1 MKEQKLTFGIGANLK
16 SGFGSSFSKASETVI
31 GLNAAI
37 EKINTSQKQNTA
49 TLQKYMKS
57 ISSSTAVLK
66 PMKTELETL
75 GRTINSSKAKMEQLD
90 EKIQKGGR
98 GSKGAAREYN
108 KLKNEVNRL
117 QAEYDK
123 KLANANK
130 IENQI
135 KNEREQVDKLTESY
149 KKNAKQL
156 ETIEKVKKMNNLSEK
171 SKAVGGAVSSAGT
184 KMATAGAVGVGA
196 LTPSIYAAI
205 KAESSFADV
214 KKQFD
219 FKDKDEEENFKKQL
233 ESLVKDKKL
242 AVSIPELYAA
252 AANAGQSGLGQDEA
266 IKYVEHGIK
275 TGIAFDI
282 GKDDASKS
290 LFMLRNSFKLTYD
303 DMVRLTD
310 IINMFGNTTGANA
323 AEVTDFVSR
332 VGNIGTVAGFST
344 GQIAALGATLIE
356 QGMSPEI
363 AATGAKKL
371 MGAMTKGFAATK
383 SQQEAFNMLGLDSEY
398 LAKSAQK
405 DAEGTMLKIFDR
417 IGKLSKDKQGSVI
430 TLLFGEEGL
439 RGAAGVLENKDKLI
453 SNLKNSKD
461 KGLYS
466 GSIQQEADVR
476 GNTMENKMQVLK
488 SILDIRMAKMGEIL
502 FPDLEKIL
510 NKFGDILDVVEKFQ
524 KENPKLFS
532 GLVRGVAYGSVA
544 LLGLGATA
552 KIVGFGISGLSPIFK
567 GIGWLI
573 EKEVASKGVTALLKL
588 LTSSKN
594 LLVGLGTGLKTV
606 SFAVGGFFKGAI
618 AGAAKFGVAL
628 LANPITWYVAAIMAV
643 VGAGYLLY
651 KNWDLIK
658 EKGKELWDSFL
669 QSCEP
674 VVEMWNNIKG
684 KASETYISWGEGIDS
699 FKESF
704 KESLDGVFNWA
715 TEKFKNISDL
725 KNNLIDKAK
734 NTYNAGKEYVEV
746 KLSKVMEV
754 GPSYAKNIAMSTVP
768 ILRLVDAGYTLYK
781 NWDELKAKGG
791 ELLDSAVKSCEPVV
805 NLWSSIKEKPKQ
817 VFESWLADANAFKN
831 LLKESLDGVF
841 NWVTEK
847 FKNISNIKELIGNT
861 WNAGKDFVKENI
873 PGFAE
878 GGVVNSPTLAM
889 VGEGAYSETII
900 PHNKSQRSLSLWEKT
915 GRLIGAYDKKEQGLS
930 NNLSSP
936 IQFTF
941 APVIYSNDA
950 KNIGKEIEKQ
960 KDIAFR
966 EFEKMYNR
974 LEKEKKRRGHGR

>member
-1 MKEQKLTFGIGANLK
+1 MAERKLTFGIGANIN
-16 SGFGSSFSKASETVI
+16 SGFSASFSKASDTI
-31 GLNAAI
+31 ISLNSVI
-37 EKINTSQKQNTA
+37 EKLSTTNKQSTA
-49 TLQKYMKS
+49 TVQKLMKS
-57 ISSSTAVLK
+57 ISSSTASLK

-75 GRTINSSKAKMEQLD
+75 KKTMDSSKYKMQQLD
-90 EKIQKGGR
+90 EKVQQGGR
-98 GSKGAAREYN
+98 GSKSAAREYN

-117 QAEYDK
+117 QNEYNK
-123 KLANANK
+123 KLSNANK
-130 IENQI
+130 IESQI
-135 KNEREQVDKLTESY
+135 KKEREEVEKLTESY
-149 KKNAKQL
+149 KKNAKQI
-156 ETIEKVKKMNNLSEK
+156 EVAEKVKNMHKYADK

-184 KMATAGAVGVGA
+184 KMAATGAVGLGA
-196 LTPSIYAAI
+196 ITPSVYAAI
-205 KAESSFADV
+205 KAESAFADV

-219 FKDKDEEENFKKQL
+219 FKDKEEEESFKKQL
-233 ESLVKDKKL
+233 EALVKDKKL

-252 AANAGQSGLGQDEA
+252 AASAGQSGLGQDEA

-303 DMVRLTD
+303 DVVKLTD

-417 IGKLSKDKQGSVI
+417 LGKLGKDKQGAVI

-453 SNLKNSKD
+453 SNLKNSKN
-461 KGLYS
+461 KELYS
-466 GSIQQEADVR
+466 GSIQQESDVR
-476 GNTMENKMQVLK
+476 GNTIENKMQVLK

-552 KIVGFGISGLSPIFK
+552 KIVGFGISGLSPVFK

-573 EKEVASKGVTALLKL
+573 EKEVASKGKTALLKL
-588 LTSSKN
+588 LTSSKS
-594 LLVGLGTGLKTV
+594 LFVGLGTGLKTA
-606 SFAVGGFFKGAI
+606 SFAIGGFLKGAI
-618 AGAAKFGVAL
+618 AGVAKFGVAL

-658 EKGKELWDSFL
+658 EKGKEVWDSVVK
-669 QSCEP
+669 SCEP
-674 VVEMWNNIKG
+674 VFEMWNNIKG
-684 KASETYISWGEGIDS
+684 KAQETYASWSEDVDN
-699 FKESF
+699 FKEGF
-704 KESLDGVFNWA
+704 KESLDGIYNWA
-715 TEKFKNISDL
+715 TERFKNISEL
-725 KNNLIDKAK
+725 KNSLMDKAK
-734 NTYNAGKEYVEV
+734 TNYDAGKEYVQV

-754 GPSYAKNIAMSTVP
+754 GPSYAKNIAMSTIP
-768 ILRLVDAGYTLYK
+768 ILRLIKAGYMLYE

-791 ELLDSAVKSCEPVV
+791 ELWDSIIKSCEPIV
-805 NLWSSIKEKPKQ
+805 NIWDSIKEKPKNL
-817 VFESWLADANAFKN
+817 FKSWLEDVTSFKN
-831 LLKESLDGVF
+831 LFKEALDDTF
-841 NWVTEK
+841 NWITNK
-847 FKNISNIKELIGNT
+847 FKGISNLKELIGNT
-861 WNAGKDFVKENI
+861 WSTGKDFLKNNI

-878 GGVVNSPTLAM
+878 GGFVGTPTLAM
-889 VGEGAYSETII
+889 VGEGAYSESII
-900 PHNKSQRSLSLWEKT
+900 PHNRSQRSLNLWETT
-915 GRLIGAYDKKEQGLS
+915 GRLIGAYDRKEKEISTSS
-930 NNLSSP
+930 NDT
-936 IQFTF
+936 IHFTF
-941 APVIYSNDA
+941 APVVTDA
-950 KNIGKEIEKQ
+950 KTASREIERQ
-960 KDIAFR
+960 RDDAFR
-966 EFEKMYNR
+966 EFEKMYDR
-974 LEKEKKRRGHGR
+974 LKKEKRRRGHGR

>member
-57 ISSSTAVLK
+57 ISSSTAALK

-123 KLANANK
+123 KLSNANK
-130 IENQI
+130 IESQI

-205 KAESSFADV
+205 KMESSFADV

-233 ESLVKDKKL
+233 EALVKDKKL
-242 AVSIPELYAA
+242 SVTIPELYAA
-252 AANAGQSGLGQDEA
+252 AASAGQSGLGQDEA

-282 GKDDASKS
+282 GKDVASKH
-290 LFMLRNSFKLTYD
+290 LFKFRNAYNLTFEE
-303 DMVRLTD
+303 VERLVD
-310 IINMFGNTTGANA
+310 IINMLGNTSGATA
-323 AEVTDFVSR
+323 PEVTDFVSR
-332 VGNIGTVAGFST
+332 IADIGKTAGFSISQT
-344 GQIAALGATLIE
+344 SAIGAALIE
-356 QGMSPEI
+356 KGMAPEI
-363 AATGAKKL
+363 AATGAKKIMTL
-371 MGAMTKGFAATK
+371 MTKGEAADK
-383 SQQEAFNMLGLDSEY
+383 SDIKAFNILGLDPEY
-398 LAKSAQK
+398 IAKETQK

-417 IGKLSKDKQGSVI
+417 IGKLSNHRQASVM
-430 TLLFGEEGL
+430 TMLFGEEGFRTASSFSEN
-439 RGAAGVLENKDKLI
+439 RGNLLKNFTNIKNKDMY
-453 SNLKNSKD
+453 
-461 KGLYS
+461 G
-466 GSIQQEADVR
+466 GSVQKEADVR

-684 KASETYISWGEGIDS
+684 KGSEIYESWKNGVVDFKNS
-699 FKESF
+699 FKEA
-704 KESLDGVFNWA
+704 LDG
-715 TEKFKNISDL
+715 
-725 KNNLIDKAK
+725 
-734 NTYNAGKEYVEV
+734 
-746 KLSKVMEV
+746 M
-754 GPSYAKNIAMSTVP
+754 
-768 ILRLVDAGYTLYK
+768 
-781 NWDELKAKGG
+781 
-791 ELLDSAVKSCEPVV
+791 
-805 NLWSSIKEKPKQ
+805 
-817 VFESWLADANAFKN
+817 
-831 LLKESLDGVF
+831 F

-847 FKNISNIKELIGNT
+847 FQKMIDLKDKVLNFAGNT
-861 WNAGKDFVKENI
+861 WNAGKDFIKNNI

-915 GRLIGAYDKKEQGLS
+915 GRLIGAYDKKEQESS
-930 NNLSSP
+930 NNISSP

-941 APVIYSNDA
+941 APVIYSNDT

>member
-57 ISSSTAVLK
+57 ISSSTAALK

-75 GRTINSSKAKMEQLD
+75 KKTMDSSKNKMQQLD
-90 EKIQKGGR
+90 EKIQQGGR

-117 QAEYDK
+117 QAEYNK
-123 KLANANK
+123 KLTNANK
-130 IENQI
+130 IKSQI
-135 KNEREQVDKLTESY
+135 EKEREEVDKLTESY

-219 FKDKDEEENFKKQL
+219 FKDKDEEESFKKQL
-233 ESLVKDKKL
+233 EALVKDKKL

-252 AANAGQSGLGQDEA
+252 AASAGQSGLGQDEA

-417 IGKLSKDKQGSVI
+417 IGKLSKDKQGAVI

-502 FPDLEKIL
+502 FPDLEKML
-510 NKFGDILDVVEKFQ
+510 NKFGDILETIERWQ

-532 GLVRGVAYGSVA
+532 GLVRGVAYGSAA

-573 EKEVASKGVTALLKL
+573 EKEVASKGKTALLKL

-594 LLVGLGTGLKTV
+594 LFVGLGTGLKTA
-606 SFAVGGFFKGAI
+606 SFAVGGFLKSIAVGAIKLGSIFLGATKGLLISLGSGLKTASFAIGGFLKGAI
-618 AGAAKFGVAL
+618 AGVAKFGVAL

-684 KASETYISWGEGIDS
+684 KGSEIYESWKNGVVDFKNS
-699 FKESF
+699 FKEA
-704 KESLDGVFNWA
+704 LDG
-715 TEKFKNISDL
+715 
-725 KNNLIDKAK
+725 
-734 NTYNAGKEYVEV
+734 
-746 KLSKVMEV
+746 M
-754 GPSYAKNIAMSTVP
+754 
-768 ILRLVDAGYTLYK
+768 
-781 NWDELKAKGG
+781 
-791 ELLDSAVKSCEPVV
+791 
-805 NLWSSIKEKPKQ
+805 
-817 VFESWLADANAFKN
+817 
-831 LLKESLDGVF
+831 F

-847 FKNISNIKELIGNT
+847 FQKMIDLKDKVLNFAGNT
-861 WNAGKDFVKENI
+861 WNAGKDFIKNNI

-915 GRLIGAYDKKEQGLS
+915 GRLIGAYDKKEQESS
-930 NNLSSP
+930 NNMSSP

>member
-1 MKEQKLTFGIGANLK
+1 MAERKLTFGIGANIN
-16 SGFGSSFSKASETVI
+16 SGFNTSFSKASDTI
-31 GLNAAI
+31 ISLNSVI
-37 EKINTSQKQNTA
+37 EKLSTTNKQSTA
-49 TLQKYMKS
+49 TVQKLMKS
-57 ISSSTAVLK
+57 ISSSTASLK

-75 GRTINSSKAKMEQLD
+75 KKTMDSSKYKMEQLD
-90 EKIQKGGR
+90 EKVQKGGR
-98 GSKGAAREYN
+98 GSKSAAREYN

-117 QAEYDK
+117 QDEYNK
-123 KLANANK
+123 KLSNANK
-130 IENQI
+130 IESQI
-135 KNEREQVDKLTESY
+135 KKEREEVEKLTESY
-149 KKNAKQL
+149 KKNAKQI
-156 ETIEKVKKMNNLSEK
+156 EIAEKVKNMHKYADK

-184 KMATAGAVGVGA
+184 KMAATGAVGIGA
-196 LTPSIYAAI
+196 ITPSVYAAI
-205 KAESSFADV
+205 KAESAFADV

-219 FKDKDEEENFKKQL
+219 FKDKEEEEGFKKQL
-233 ESLVKDKKL
+233 EALVKDKKL

-252 AANAGQSGLGQDEA
+252 AASAGQSGLGQDEA

-303 DMVRLTD
+303 DVVRLTD

-417 IGKLSKDKQGSVI
+417 LGKLGKDKQGAVI

-453 SNLKNSKD
+453 SNLKNSKN
-461 KGLYS
+461 KELYS
-466 GSIQQEADVR
+466 GSIQQESDVR
-476 GNTMENKMQVLK
+476 GNTIENKMQVLK
-488 SILDIRMAKMGEIL
+488 SILDIRMAKVGEIL

-510 NKFGDILDVVEKFQ
+510 NKFGDILDTVEKFQ

-532 GLVRGVAYGSVA
+532 GLVKGVAYGSVA

-552 KIVGFGISGLSPIFK
+552 KIVGFGISGLSPVFK

-573 EKEVASKGVTALLKL
+573 EKEVASKGKTALLKL
-588 LTSSKN
+588 LTSSKS
-594 LLVGLGTGLKTV
+594 LFVGLGTGLKTA
-606 SFAVGGFFKGAI
+606 SFAIGGFLKGAI
-618 AGAAKFGVAL
+618 AGVAKFGVAL

-658 EKGKELWDSFL
+658 EKGKEVWDSVVK
-669 QSCEP
+669 SCEP
-674 VVEMWNNIKG
+674 VFEMWNNIKG
-684 KASETYISWGEGIDS
+684 KAQETYASWSEGVDN
-699 FKESF
+699 FKEGF
-704 KESLDGVFNWA
+704 KESLDGVYSWA
-715 TEKFKNISDL
+715 TERFKNISEL
-725 KNNLIDKAK
+725 KNSLMDKAK
-734 NTYNAGKEYVEV
+734 TSYDAGKEYVQV

-754 GPSYAKNIAMSTVP
+754 GPSYAKNIAMSTIP
-768 ILRLVDAGYTLYK
+768 ILRLIKAGYMLYE
-781 NWDELKAKGG
+781 NWNELKAKGG
-791 ELLDSAVKSCEPVV
+791 ELWDSIVKSCEPIA
-805 NLWSSIKEKPKQ
+805 NIWDSIKEKPKNL
-817 VFESWLADANAFKN
+817 FKSWLEDVTSFKN
-831 LLKESLDGVF
+831 LFKEALDDTF
-841 NWVTEK
+841 NWITNK
-847 FKNISNIKELIGNT
+847 FKGISNLKELIGNT
-861 WNAGKDFVKENI
+861 WSTGKDFVKNNI

-878 GGVVNSPTLAM
+878 GGFVGAPTLAM
-889 VGEGAYSETII
+889 VGEGAYSESII
-900 PHNKSQRSLSLWEKT
+900 PHNRSQRSLNLWETT
-915 GRLIGAYDKKEQGLS
+915 GRLIGAYDRKEKEISTSS
-930 NNLSSP
+930 NDT
-936 IQFTF
+936 IHFTF
-941 APVIYSNDA
+941 APVVTDA
-950 KNIGKEIEKQ
+950 KTASREIERQ
-960 KDIAFR
+960 RDDAFR
-966 EFEKMYNR
+966 EFEKMYDR
-974 LEKEKKRRGHGR
+974 LKKEKRRRGHGR

>member
-1 MKEQKLTFGIGANLK
+1 
-16 SGFGSSFSKASETVI
+16 
-31 GLNAAI
+31 
-37 EKINTSQKQNTA
+37 
-49 TLQKYMKS
+49 
-57 ISSSTAVLK
+57 
-66 PMKTELETL
+66 
-75 GRTINSSKAKMEQLD
+75 
-90 EKIQKGGR
+90 
-98 GSKGAAREYN
+98 
-108 KLKNEVNRL
+108 L

-123 KLANANK
+123 KLSNANK

-205 KAESSFADV
+205 KMESSFADV

-233 ESLVKDKKL
+233 EALVKDKKL
-242 AVSIPELYAA
+242 SVTIPELYAA
-252 AANAGQSGLGQDEA
+252 AASAGQSGLGQDEA

-417 IGKLSKDKQGSVI
+417 IGKLSKDKQGAVI

-439 RGAAGVLENKDKLI
+439 RGAAGILENKDKLI

-510 NKFGDILDVVEKFQ
+510 N
-524 KENPKLFS
+524 
-532 GLVRGVAYGSVA
+532 
-544 LLGLGATA
+544 
-552 KIVGFGISGLSPIFK
+552 
-567 GIGWLI
+567 
-573 EKEVASKGVTALLKL
+573 
-588 LTSSKN
+588 
-594 LLVGLGTGLKTV
+594 
-606 SFAVGGFFKGAI
+606 
-618 AGAAKFGVAL
+618 
-628 LANPITWYVAAIMAV
+628 
-643 VGAGYLLY
+643 
-651 KNWDLIK
+651 
-658 EKGKELWDSFL
+658 
-669 QSCEP
+669 
-674 VVEMWNNIKG
+674 
-684 KASETYISWGEGIDS
+684 
-699 FKESF
+699 
-704 KESLDGVFNWA
+704 
-715 TEKFKNISDL
+715 
-725 KNNLIDKAK
+725 
-734 NTYNAGKEYVEV
+734 
-746 KLSKVMEV
+746 
-754 GPSYAKNIAMSTVP
+754 
-768 ILRLVDAGYTLYK
+768 
-781 NWDELKAKGG
+781 
-791 ELLDSAVKSCEPVV
+791 
-805 NLWSSIKEKPKQ
+805 
-817 VFESWLADANAFKN
+817 
-831 LLKESLDGVF
+831 
-841 NWVTEK
+841 
-847 FKNISNIKELIGNT
+847 
-861 WNAGKDFVKENI
+861 
-873 PGFAE
+873 
-878 GGVVNSPTLAM
+878 
-889 VGEGAYSETII
+889 
-900 PHNKSQRSLSLWEKT
+900 
-915 GRLIGAYDKKEQGLS
+915 
-930 NNLSSP
+930 
-936 IQFTF
+936 
-941 APVIYSNDA
+941 
-950 KNIGKEIEKQ
+950 
-960 KDIAFR
+960 
-966 EFEKMYNR
+966 
-974 LEKEKKRRGHGR
+974 

>member
-1 MKEQKLTFGIGANLK
+1 MAERKLTFGIGANIN
-16 SGFGSSFSKASETVI
+16 SGFSASFSKASDTI
-31 GLNAAI
+31 ISLNSVI
-37 EKINTSQKQNTA
+37 EKLSTTNKQSTA
-49 TLQKYMKS
+49 TVQKLMKS
-57 ISSSTAVLK
+57 ISSSTASLK

-75 GRTINSSKAKMEQLD
+75 KKTMDSSKYKMQQLD
-90 EKIQKGGR
+90 EKVQQGGR
-98 GSKGAAREYN
+98 GSKSAAREYS

-117 QAEYDK
+117 QDEYSK
-123 KLANANK
+123 KLSNANK
-130 IENQI
+130 IESQI
-135 KNEREQVDKLTESY
+135 KKEREEVEKLTESY
-149 KKNAKQL
+149 KKNAKQI
-156 ETIEKVKKMNNLSEK
+156 EVAEKVKNMHKYADK

-184 KMATAGAVGVGA
+184 KMAATGAVGIGA
-196 LTPSIYAAI
+196 ITPSVYAAI
-205 KAESSFADV
+205 KAESAFADV

-219 FKDKDEEENFKKQL
+219 FKDKEEEEGFKKQL
-233 ESLVKDKKL
+233 EALVKDKKL

-252 AANAGQSGLGQDEA
+252 AASAGQYGLGQDEA

-303 DMVRLTD
+303 DVVRLTD

-417 IGKLSKDKQGSVI
+417 LGKLGKDKQGAVI

-453 SNLKNSKD
+453 SNLKNSKN
-461 KGLYS
+461 KELYS
-466 GSIQQEADVR
+466 GSIQQESDVR
-476 GNTMENKMQVLK
+476 GNTIENKMQVLK

-502 FPDLEKIL
+502 FPDLEKML

-552 KIVGFGISGLSPIFK
+552 KIVGFGISGLSPVFK

-573 EKEVASKGVTALLKL
+573 EKEVASKGKSALLKL
-588 LTSSKN
+588 LTSSKS
-594 LLVGLGTGLKTV
+594 LFVGLGTGLKTA
-606 SFAVGGFFKGAI
+606 SFAIGGFLKGAI
-618 AGAAKFGVAL
+618 AGVAKFGVAL

-658 EKGKELWDSFL
+658 EKGKEVWDSVVK
-669 QSCEP
+669 SCEP
-674 VVEMWNNIKG
+674 VFEMWNNIKG
-684 KASETYISWGEGIDS
+684 KAQETYASWSEGVDN
-699 FKESF
+699 FKEGF
-704 KESLDGVFNWA
+704 KESLDGIYNWA
-715 TEKFKNISDL
+715 TERFKNISEL
-725 KNNLIDKAK
+725 KNSLMDKAK
-734 NTYNAGKEYVEV
+734 TSYDAGKEYVQV

-754 GPSYAKNIAMSTVP
+754 GPSYAKNIAMSTIP
-768 ILRLVDAGYTLYK
+768 ILRLIKAGYMLYE
-781 NWDELKAKGG
+781 NWDELKVKGG
-791 ELLDSAVKSCEPVV
+791 ELWDSIIKSCEPIV
-805 NLWSSIKEKPKQ
+805 NIWDSIKEKPKNL
-817 VFESWLADANAFKN
+817 FKSWLDDVTSFKN
-831 LLKESLDGVF
+831 LFKEALDDTF
-841 NWVTEK
+841 NWITNK
-847 FKNISNIKELIGNT
+847 FKGISNLKELIGNT
-861 WNAGKDFVKENI
+861 WSTGKDFLKNNI

-878 GGVVNSPTLAM
+878 GGFVGTPTLAM
-889 VGEGAYSETII
+889 VGEGAYSESII
-900 PHNKSQRSLSLWEKT
+900 PHNRSQRSLNLWETT
-915 GRLIGAYDKKEQGLS
+915 GRLIGAYDRKEKEISTSS
-930 NNLSSP
+930 NDT
-936 IQFTF
+936 IHFTF
-941 APVIYSNDA
+941 APVVTDA
-950 KNIGKEIEKQ
+950 KTASREIERQ
-960 KDIAFR
+960 RDDAFR
-966 EFEKMYNR
+966 EFEKMYDR
-974 LEKEKKRRGHGR
+974 LKKEKRRRGHGR

>member
-37 EKINTSQKQNTA
+37 EKINTSQRQNTA

-57 ISSSTAVLK
+57 ISSSTAALK

-123 KLANANK
+123 KLSNANK
-130 IENQI
+130 IESQI

-171 SKAVGGAVSSAGT
+171 SKAVGGAVSNAGT
-184 KMATAGAVGVGA
+184 KMATAGAVGLGA
-196 LTPSIYAAI
+196 VLPPIYAAI
-205 KAESSFADV
+205 KAESAFADV

-219 FKDKDEEENFKKQL
+219 FKDIEEEESFKKQL
-233 ESLVKDKKL
+233 EALVKDKKL
-242 AVSIPELYAA
+242 AVTIPELYAA
-252 AANAGQSGLGQDEA
+252 AASAGQSGLKQDEA
-266 IKYVEHGIK
+266 IQYVERGIK

-290 LFMLRNSFKLTYD
+290 LFELRNSFKLTYD
-303 DMVRLTD
+303 EVVKLTD
-310 IINMFGNTTGANA
+310 IINMFGNSTGANA
-323 AEVTDFVSR
+323 ADVTEFVTR
-332 VGNIGTVAGFST
+332 VGLIGKKAGFST

-356 QGMSPEI
+356 QGMRPEV
-363 AATGAKKL
+363 AATGAQKL

-405 DAEGTMLKIFDR
+405 DAEGTMIKIFDR
-417 IGKLSKDKQGSVI
+417 IGKLSGDKQGAV
-430 TLLFGEEGL
+430 TALLFGEEGL
-439 RGAAGVLENKDKLI
+439 KSATGFLENKDKLI
-453 SNLKNSKD
+453 QNLKNSRD
-461 KGLYS
+461 KGLYG
-466 GSIQQEADVR
+466 GSVQKEADVR

-573 EKEVASKGVTALLKL
+573 EKEVASKGVTALSKL

-594 LLVGLGTGLKTV
+594 LLAGLGTGLKTV
-606 SFAVGGFFKGAI
+606 SFAVGGFLKGAI
-618 AGAAKFGVAL
+618 AGVAKFGVAL

-674 VVEMWNNIKG
+674 VVEMWNNIKSKG
-684 KASETYISWGEGIDS
+684 SEIYESWKNGVVDFKNS
-699 FKESF
+699 FKEA
-704 KESLDGVFNWA
+704 LDG
-715 TEKFKNISDL
+715 
-725 KNNLIDKAK
+725 
-734 NTYNAGKEYVEV
+734 
-746 KLSKVMEV
+746 M
-754 GPSYAKNIAMSTVP
+754 
-768 ILRLVDAGYTLYK
+768 
-781 NWDELKAKGG
+781 
-791 ELLDSAVKSCEPVV
+791 
-805 NLWSSIKEKPKQ
+805 
-817 VFESWLADANAFKN
+817 
-831 LLKESLDGVF
+831 F

-847 FKNISNIKELIGNT
+847 FQKMIDLKDKVLNFAGNT
-861 WNAGKDFVKENI
+861 WNAGKDFIKNNI

-878 GGVVNSPTLAM
+878 GGVVNSPTLAI

-915 GRLIGAYDKKEQGLS
+915 GRLIGAYDKKEQESS
-930 NNLSSP
+930 NNMSSP

-966 EFEKMYNR
+966 EFEKMYDR
-974 LEKEKKRRGHGR
+974 LLKEKKRRGHGR

>member
-1 MKEQKLTFGIGANLK
+1 MKEQKLTFGIGANIK

-49 TLQKYMKS
+49 TLQKYMKT
-57 ISSSTAVLK
+57 ISSSTAALK

-75 GRTINSSKAKMEQLD
+75 GRTIDSSKAKMQQLD
-90 EKIQKGGR
+90 EKVKKGGR
-98 GSKGAAREYN
+98 GSKGAAREYR

-117 QAEYDK
+117 QVEYDK
-123 KLANANK
+123 KLSNSNK
-130 IENQI
+130 IESQI
-135 KNEREQVDKLTESY
+135 KKEREEVDKLTESY
-149 KKNAKQL
+149 KKNARQL
-156 ETIEKVKKMNNLSEK
+156 ETIEKVKKMNSLSDK
-171 SKAVGGAVSSAGT
+171 SKAIGGAVSGAGT
-184 KMATAGAVGVGA
+184 KMATVGAVGVGS

-219 FKDKDEEENFKKQL
+219 FKDKEEEEGFKKQL

-252 AANAGQSGLGQDEA
+252 AASAGQSGLGQGEA

-282 GKDDASKS
+282 GKDNASKS

-303 DMVRLTD
+303 EMVKLTD

-323 AEVTDFVSR
+323 ADVTDFVSR

-417 IGKLSKDKQGSVI
+417 LGKLGKDKQGAVI

-453 SNLKNSKD
+453 SNIKNSKNKD
-461 KGLYS
+461 LYS

-510 NKFGDILDVVEKFQ
+510 NKFGDILDVIEKFQ

-567 GIGWLI
+567 SIGWLV
-573 EKEVASKGVTALLKL
+573 EKDVALKGKIALLKL
-588 LTSSKN
+588 LTSSKS
-594 LLVGLGTGLKTV
+594 LFIGLGTGLKTV
-606 SFAVGGFFKGAI
+606 SFAIGGFFKGAI
-618 AGAAKFGVAL
+618 AGLAKFGVAL

-651 KNWDLIK
+651 KNLDLIQ
-658 EKGKELWDSFL
+658 EKGKELWDSIV

-684 KASETYISWGEGIDS
+684 KASEVYDSWENGVIG
-699 FKESF
+699 FKNSF
-704 KESLDGVFNWA
+704 KESLDG
-715 TEKFKNISDL
+715 
-725 KNNLIDKAK
+725 
-734 NTYNAGKEYVEV
+734 
-746 KLSKVMEV
+746 M
-754 GPSYAKNIAMSTVP
+754 
-768 ILRLVDAGYTLYK
+768 
-781 NWDELKAKGG
+781 
-791 ELLDSAVKSCEPVV
+791 
-805 NLWSSIKEKPKQ
+805 
-817 VFESWLADANAFKN
+817 
-831 LLKESLDGVF
+831 F

-847 FKNISNIKELIGNT
+847 FQKMIDLKDKFINLSGNT
-861 WNAGKDFVKENI
+861 WRAGKEIIKNNV

-878 GGVVNSPTLAM
+878 GGFVNSPTLAM
-889 VGEGAYSETII
+889 VGEGSYSETII
-900 PHNKSQRSLSLWEKT
+900 PHNKSQRSLTLWEKT
-915 GRLIGAYDKKEQGLS
+915 GRLIGAYDRKEQ
-930 NNLSSP
+930 LSSSVNTP

-950 KNIGKEIEKQ
+950 KSVGKEIEKQ
-960 KDIAFR
+960 KDVAFR
-966 EFEKMYNR
+966 EFEKMYDR
-974 LEKEKKRRGHGR
+974 LLKEKKRRGNGR

>member
-1 MKEQKLTFGIGANLK
+1 MKEQKLTFGIGANIK
-16 SGFGSSFSKASETVI
+16 NGFGSSFSKASDTII
-31 GLNAAI
+31 GLNAVI
-37 EKINTSQKQNTA
+37 EKINTSQKQNTT
-49 TLQKYMKS
+49 TLIKYMKT
-57 ISSSTAVLK
+57 ISSSTAALK
-66 PMKTELETL
+66 PLKAELETL
-75 GRTINSSKAKMEQLD
+75 GKTIDSSKFKMQQLD

-98 GSKGAAREYN
+98 GSKGAIREYN

-123 KLANANK
+123 KLSNANK

-135 KNEREQVDKLTESY
+135 KKEREEVGKLTESY
-149 KKNAKQL
+149 KQNAQQL
-156 ETIEKVKKMNNLSEK
+156 EKVEKIKKMNTLAEK
-171 SKAVGGAVSSAGT
+171 SKNTGASISGVGT

-219 FKDKDEEENFKKQL
+219 FKDKETEENFKKQL
-233 ESLVKDKKL
+233 EALVKDKKL

-252 AANAGQSGLGQDEA
+252 AASAGQAGLAQDEA

-303 DMVRLTD
+303 EMVKLTD

-356 QGMSPEI
+356 QGMAPEV

-383 SQQEAFNMLGLDSEY
+383 SQQEAFDMLGLDSEY
-398 LAKSAQK
+398 LAKEAQK

-417 IGKLSKDKQGSVI
+417 IGKLSKDKQGAVI

-453 SNLKNSKD
+453 SNLKNSRNKE
-461 KGLYS
+461 LYT

-488 SILDIRMAKMGEIL
+488 SMLDIRMAKMGEIL

-510 NKFGDILDVVEKFQ
+510 NKFGEILDTVEKFQ
-524 KENPKLFS
+524 KENQKLFS

-544 LLGLGATA
+544 LLGLGAVA

-573 EKEVASKGVTALLKL
+573 EKEVALKGKTALLKL
-588 LTSSKN
+588 LTSSKS
-594 LLVGLGTGLKTV
+594 LFVGLGTGLKTV
-606 SFAVGGFFKGAI
+606 SFAIGGFFKGAI
-618 AGAAKFGVAL
+618 VGAAKFGVAL
-628 LANPITWYVAAIMAV
+628 LANPITWYIAAIMAV

-658 EKGKELWDSFL
+658 EKGKELWSSIL

-684 KASETYISWGEGIDS
+684 KASEVYESWKNGAID
-699 FKESF
+699 FKNSF
-704 KESLDGVFNWA
+704 KESLDGMFNWA
-715 TEKFKNISDL
+715 TEKFQKIIDL
-725 KNNLIDKAK
+725 KDKGLNLAG
-734 NTYNAGKEYVEV
+734 NTWRAGKEII
-746 KLSKVMEV
+746 
-754 GPSYAKNIAMSTVP
+754 KN
-768 ILRLVDAGYTLYK
+768 
-781 NWDELKAKGG
+781 
-791 ELLDSAVKSCEPVV
+791 
-805 NLWSSIKEKPKQ
+805 
-817 VFESWLADANAFKN
+817 
-831 LLKESLDGVF
+831 
-841 NWVTEK
+841 
-847 FKNISNIKELIGNT
+847 
-861 WNAGKDFVKENI
+861 NI

-878 GGVVNSPTLAM
+878 GGFVTSPTLAM

-915 GRLIGAYDKKEQGLS
+915 GILIGAYEKKEQ
-930 NNLSSP
+930 LSSNVSAP

-966 EFEKMYNR
+966 EFEKMFDR
-974 LEKEKKRRGHGR
+974 LLKEKKRRGHGR

>member
-57 ISSSTAVLK
+57 ISSSTAALK

-123 KLANANK
+123 KLSNANK

-171 SKAVGGAVSSAGT
+171 SKAVGGAVSNAGT

-205 KAESSFADV
+205 KAESAFADV

-219 FKDKDEEENFKKQL
+219 FKDVEEEEKFKKEL
-233 ESLVKDKKL
+233 EALVKDKKL

-252 AANAGQSGLGQDEA
+252 AASAGQSGLGQDEA

-282 GKDDASKS
+282 GKDVASKH
-290 LFMLRNSFKLTYD
+290 LFKFRNAYNLTFEE
-303 DMVRLTD
+303 VERLVD
-310 IINMFGNTTGANA
+310 IINMLGNTSGATA
-323 AEVTDFVSR
+323 PEVTDFVSR
-332 VGNIGTVAGFST
+332 IADIGKTAGFSISQT
-344 GQIAALGATLIE
+344 SAIGAALIE
-356 QGMSPEI
+356 KGMAPEI
-363 AATGAKKL
+363 AATGAKKIMTL
-371 MGAMTKGFAATK
+371 MTKGEAADK
-383 SQQEAFNMLGLDSEY
+383 SDIKAFNILGLDPEY
-398 LAKSAQK
+398 IAKETQK

-417 IGKLSKDKQGSVI
+417 IGKLSNHRQASVM
-430 TLLFGEEGL
+430 TMLFGEEGFRTASSFSEN
-439 RGAAGVLENKDKLI
+439 RGNLLKNFTNIKNKDMY
-453 SNLKNSKD
+453 
-461 KGLYS
+461 G
-466 GSIQQEADVR
+466 GSVQKEADVR

-552 KIVGFGISGLSPIFK
+552 KIVGFGISGLSPIFR
-567 GIGWLI
+567 GVGWLI
-573 EKEVASKGVTALLKL
+573 EKEVASKGKTALLKL
-588 LTSSKN
+588 LTSSKS
-594 LLVGLGTGLKTV
+594 LFVGLGSGLKTA
-606 SFAVGGFFKGAI
+606 SFAIGGFLKGAI
-618 AGAAKFGVAL
+618 AGVAKFGVAL

-674 VVEMWNNIKG
+674 VVEMWNNIKSKG
-684 KASETYISWGEGIDS
+684 SEIYESWKNGVVDFKNS
-699 FKESF
+699 FKEA
-704 KESLDGVFNWA
+704 LDG
-715 TEKFKNISDL
+715 
-725 KNNLIDKAK
+725 
-734 NTYNAGKEYVEV
+734 
-746 KLSKVMEV
+746 M
-754 GPSYAKNIAMSTVP
+754 
-768 ILRLVDAGYTLYK
+768 
-781 NWDELKAKGG
+781 
-791 ELLDSAVKSCEPVV
+791 
-805 NLWSSIKEKPKQ
+805 
-817 VFESWLADANAFKN
+817 
-831 LLKESLDGVF
+831 F

-847 FKNISNIKELIGNT
+847 FQKMIDLKDKVLNFAGNT
-861 WNAGKDFVKENI
+861 WNAGKDFIKNNI

-915 GRLIGAYDKKEQGLS
+915 GRLIGAYDKKEQGSS
-930 NNLSSP
+930 NNTSSP

-941 APVIYSNDA
+941 APVIYSNDT

>member
-1 MKEQKLTFGIGANLK
+1 MKEKKLTFGIGANIN
-16 SGFGSSFSKASETVI
+16 SGFSASFSKASDTI
-31 GLNAAI
+31 ISLNSVI
-37 EKINTSQKQNTA
+37 EKLSTTNKQSTA
-49 TLQKYMKS
+49 TVQKLMKS
-57 ISSSTAVLK
+57 ISSSTASLK

-75 GRTINSSKAKMEQLD
+75 KKTMDSSKYKMQQLD
-90 EKIQKGGR
+90 EKVQKGGR
-98 GSKGAAREYN
+98 GSKSAAREYN

-117 QAEYDK
+117 QDEYNK
-123 KLANANK
+123 KLSNANK
-130 IENQI
+130 IESQI
-135 KNEREQVDKLTESY
+135 KKEREEVEKLTESY
-149 KKNAKQL
+149 KKNAKQI
-156 ETIEKVKKMNNLSEK
+156 EVAEKVKNMHKYADK

-219 FKDKDEEENFKKQL
+219 FKNKEEEESFKKQL
-233 ESLVKDKKL
+233 EALVKDKKL

-252 AANAGQSGLGQDEA
+252 AASAGQSGLGQDEA

-303 DMVRLTD
+303 EMVKLTD

-417 IGKLSKDKQGSVI
+417 IGRLSKDKQGAII

-439 RGAAGVLENKDKLI
+439 RGAAGVLENKSKLI

-461 KGLYS
+461 KGLYG

-502 FPDLEKIL
+502 FPDLEKVL
-510 NKFGDILDVVEKFQ
+510 NKFGDILEVIEKFQ
-524 KENPKLFS
+524 KENPKVFS
-532 GLVRGVAYGSVA
+532 GLVKGVAYGSVA

-552 KIVGFGISGLSPIFK
+552 KIVGFGISGLSPVFK

-573 EKEVASKGVTALLKL
+573 EKEVASKGKTALLKL
-588 LTSSKN
+588 LTSSKS
-594 LLVGLGTGLKTV
+594 LFVGLGTGLKTA
-606 SFAVGGFFKGAI
+606 SFAIGGFLKGAI
-618 AGAAKFGVAL
+618 AGVAKFGVAL
-628 LANPITWYVAAIMAV
+628 LANPITWYVAAIMAI

-658 EKGKELWDSFL
+658 EKGKEVWDSVVK
-669 QSCEP
+669 SCEP
-674 VVEMWNNIKG
+674 VFEMWNNIKG
-684 KASETYISWGEGIDS
+684 KAQETYVSWSEGADN
-699 FKESF
+699 FKEGF
-704 KESLDGVFNWA
+704 KESLDGIYNWA
-715 TEKFKNISDL
+715 TERFKNISEL

-734 NTYNAGKEYVEV
+734 TSYDAGKEYVQV

-754 GPSYAKNIAMSTVP
+754 GPSYAKNIAMSTIP
-768 ILRLVDAGYTLYK
+768 ILRLIKAGYMLYE

-791 ELLDSAVKSCEPVV
+791 ELWDSIVKSCEPIV
-805 NLWSSIKEKPKQ
+805 NIWDSIKEKPKNL
-817 VFESWLADANAFKN
+817 FKSWLEDVTSFKN
-831 LLKESLDGVF
+831 LFKEALDDTF
-841 NWVTEK
+841 NWITNK
-847 FKNISNIKELIGNT
+847 FKGISNLKELIGNT
-861 WNAGKDFVKENI
+861 WSTGKDFVKNNI

-878 GGVVNSPTLAM
+878 GGFVGAPTLAM
-889 VGEGAYSETII
+889 VGEGAYSESII
-900 PHNKSQRSLSLWEKT
+900 PHNRSQRSLNLWETT
-915 GRLIGAYDKKEQGLS
+915 GRLIGAYDRKEKEISTSS
-930 NNLSSP
+930 NDT
-936 IQFTF
+936 IHFTF
-941 APVIYSNDA
+941 APVVTDA
-950 KNIGKEIEKQ
+950 KTASREIERQ
-960 KDIAFR
+960 RDDAFR
-966 EFEKMYNR
+966 EFEKMYDR
-974 LEKEKKRRGHGR
+974 LKKEKRRRGHGR

>member
-1 MKEQKLTFGIGANLK
+1 MAERKLTFGIGANIN
-16 SGFGSSFSKASETVI
+16 SGFSASFSKASDTI
-31 GLNAAI
+31 ISLNSVI
-37 EKINTSQKQNTA
+37 EKLSTTNKQSTA
-49 TLQKYMKS
+49 TVQKLMKS
-57 ISSSTAVLK
+57 ISSSTASLK

-75 GRTINSSKAKMEQLD
+75 KKTMDSSKYKMQQLD
-90 EKIQKGGR
+90 EKVQQGGR
-98 GSKGAAREYN
+98 GSKSAAREYN

-117 QAEYDK
+117 QDEYSK
-123 KLANANK
+123 KLSNANK
-130 IENQI
+130 IESQI
-135 KNEREQVDKLTESY
+135 KKEREEVEKLTESY
-149 KKNAKQL
+149 KKNAKQI
-156 ETIEKVKKMNNLSEK
+156 EVAEKVKNMHKYADK

-184 KMATAGAVGVGA
+184 KMAATGAVGIGA
-196 LTPSIYAAI
+196 ITPSVYAAI
-205 KAESSFADV
+205 KAESAFADV

-219 FKDKDEEENFKKQL
+219 FKDKEEEEGFKKQL
-233 ESLVKDKKL
+233 EALVKDKKL

-252 AANAGQSGLGQDEA
+252 AASAGQSGLGQDEA

-303 DMVRLTD
+303 DVVRLTD

-417 IGKLSKDKQGSVI
+417 LGKLGKDKQGAVI

-453 SNLKNSKD
+453 SNLKNSKN
-461 KGLYS
+461 KELYS
-466 GSIQQEADVR
+466 GSIQQESDVR
-476 GNTMENKMQVLK
+476 GNTIENKMQVLK

-552 KIVGFGISGLSPIFK
+552 KIVGFGISGLSPVFK

-573 EKEVASKGVTALLKL
+573 EKEVASKGKSALLKL
-588 LTSSKN
+588 LTSSKS
-594 LLVGLGTGLKTV
+594 LFVGLGTGLKTA
-606 SFAVGGFFKGAI
+606 SFAIGGFLKGAI
-618 AGAAKFGVAL
+618 AGVAKFGVAL

-658 EKGKELWDSFL
+658 EKGKEVWDSVVK
-669 QSCEP
+669 SCEP
-674 VVEMWNNIKG
+674 VFEMWNNIKG
-684 KASETYISWGEGIDS
+684 KAQETYASWSEGVDN
-699 FKESF
+699 FKEGF
-704 KESLDGVFNWA
+704 KESLDGIYNWA
-715 TEKFKNISDL
+715 TERFKNISEL
-725 KNNLIDKAK
+725 KNSLMDKAK
-734 NTYNAGKEYVEV
+734 TSYDAGKEYVQV

-754 GPSYAKNIAMSTVP
+754 GPSYAKNIAMSTIP
-768 ILRLVDAGYTLYK
+768 ILRLIKAGYMLYE
-781 NWDELKAKGG
+781 NWDELKVKGG
-791 ELLDSAVKSCEPVV
+791 ELWDSIIKSCEPIV
-805 NLWSSIKEKPKQ
+805 NIWDSIKEKPKNL
-817 VFESWLADANAFKN
+817 FKSWLDDVTSFKN
-831 LLKESLDGVF
+831 LFKEALDDTF
-841 NWVTEK
+841 NWITNK
-847 FKNISNIKELIGNT
+847 FKGISNLKELIGNT
-861 WNAGKDFVKENI
+861 WSTGKDFLKNNI

-878 GGVVNSPTLAM
+878 GGFVGTPTLAM
-889 VGEGAYSETII
+889 VGEGAYSESII
-900 PHNKSQRSLSLWEKT
+900 PHNRSQRSLNLWETT
-915 GRLIGAYDKKEQGLS
+915 GRLIGAYDRKEKEISTSS
-930 NNLSSP
+930 NDT
-936 IQFTF
+936 IHFTF
-941 APVIYSNDA
+941 APVVTDA
-950 KNIGKEIEKQ
+950 KTASREIERQ
-960 KDIAFR
+960 RDDAFR
-966 EFEKMYNR
+966 EFEKMYDR
-974 LEKEKKRRGHGR
+974 LKKEKRRRGHGR

>member
-1 MKEQKLTFGIGANLK
+1 MVEKKLTFGIGANIN
-16 SGFGSSFSKASETVI
+16 SGFNASFSKASDTI
-31 GLNAAI
+31 ISLNSVI
-37 EKINTSQKQNTA
+37 EKLSTTNKQSTA
-49 TLQKYMKS
+49 TVQKLMKS
-57 ISSSTAVLK
+57 ISSSTASLK

-75 GRTINSSKAKMEQLD
+75 KKTMDSSKYKMEQLD
-90 EKIQKGGR
+90 EKVQKGGR
-98 GSKGAAREYN
+98 GSKSAAREYN

-117 QAEYDK
+117 QDEYNK
-123 KLANANK
+123 KLSNANK
-130 IENQI
+130 IESQI
-135 KNEREQVDKLTESY
+135 KKEREEVEKLTESY
-149 KKNAKQL
+149 KKNAKQI
-156 ETIEKVKKMNNLSEK
+156 EIAEKVKNMHKYADK

-184 KMATAGAVGVGA
+184 KMAATGAVGVGA

-219 FKDKDEEENFKKQL
+219 FKDKEEEESFKKQL
-233 ESLVKDKKL
+233 EALVKDKKL

-252 AANAGQSGLGQDEA
+252 AASAGQSGLGQDEA

-303 DMVRLTD
+303 DMVKLTD

-417 IGKLSKDKQGSVI
+417 LGKLGKDKQGAVI

-439 RGAAGVLENKDKLI
+439 RGAAGVLENKSKLI

-461 KGLYS
+461 KGLYG

-502 FPDLEKIL
+502 FPDLEKVL
-510 NKFGDILDVVEKFQ
+510 NKFGNVLEVIEKFQ
-524 KENPKLFS
+524 KENPKVFS
-532 GLVRGVAYGSVA
+532 GLVKGVAYGSVA

-552 KIVGFGISGLSPIFK
+552 KIVGFGISGLSPVFK

-573 EKEVASKGVTALLKL
+573 EKEVASKGKTALLKL
-588 LTSSKN
+588 LTSSKS
-594 LLVGLGTGLKTV
+594 LFVGLGTGLKTA
-606 SFAVGGFFKGAI
+606 SFAIGGFLKGAI
-618 AGAAKFGVAL
+618 AGVAKFGVAL

-658 EKGKELWDSFL
+658 EKGKEVWDSVVK
-669 QSCEP
+669 SCEP
-674 VVEMWNNIKG
+674 VFEMWNNIKG
-684 KASETYISWGEGIDS
+684 KAQETYTSWSEGVDS
-699 FKESF
+699 FKEGF
-704 KESLDGVFNWA
+704 KESLDGIYNWA
-715 TEKFKNISDL
+715 TERFKNISEL
-725 KNNLIDKAK
+725 KNSLMDKAK
-734 NTYNAGKEYVEV
+734 ASYDTGKEYVQV

-754 GPSYAKNIAMSTVP
+754 GPGYAKNIAMSTIP
-768 ILRLVDAGYTLYK
+768 ILRLIKAGYMLYE
-781 NWDELKAKGG
+781 NWDELKAKDG
-791 ELLDSAVKSCEPVV
+791 ELWDSIVKSCEPIV
-805 NLWSSIKEKPKQ
+805 NIWDSIKEKPKNL
-817 VFESWLADANAFKN
+817 FKSWLEDVTSFKN
-831 LLKESLDGVF
+831 LFKEALDDTF
-841 NWVTEK
+841 NWITNK
-847 FKNISNIKELIGNT
+847 FKGISNLKELIGNT
-861 WNAGKDFVKENI
+861 WSTGKDFVKNNI

-878 GGVVNSPTLAM
+878 GGFVGAPTLAM
-889 VGEGAYSETII
+889 VGEGAYSESII
-900 PHNKSQRSLSLWEKT
+900 PHNRSQRSLNLWETT
-915 GRLIGAYDKKEQGLS
+915 GRLIGAYDRKEKEISTSS
-930 NNLSSP
+930 NDT
-936 IQFTF
+936 IHFTF
-941 APVIYSNDA
+941 APVVTDA
-950 KNIGKEIEKQ
+950 KTASREIERQ
-960 KDIAFR
+960 RDDAFR
-966 EFEKMYNR
+966 EFEKMYDR
-974 LEKEKKRRGHGR
+974 LKKEKRRRGHGR

>member
-1 MKEQKLTFGIGANLK
+1 MAERKLTFGIGANIN
-16 SGFGSSFSKASETVI
+16 SGFNASFSKASDTI
-31 GLNAAI
+31 ISLNSVI
-37 EKINTSQKQNTA
+37 EKLSTTNKQSTA
-49 TLQKYMKS
+49 TVQKLMKS
-57 ISSSTAVLK
+57 ISSSTASLK

-75 GRTINSSKAKMEQLD
+75 KKTMDSSKYKMQQLD
-90 EKIQKGGR
+90 EKVQQGGR
-98 GSKGAAREYN
+98 GSKSAAREYN

-117 QAEYDK
+117 QDEYNK
-123 KLANANK
+123 KLSNANK
-130 IENQI
+130 IESQI
-135 KNEREQVDKLTESY
+135 KKEREEVEKLTESY
-149 KKNAKQL
+149 KKNTKQI
-156 ETIEKVKKMNNLSEK
+156 EIAEKVKNMHKYADK

-184 KMATAGAVGVGA
+184 KMAATGAVGIGA
-196 LTPSIYAAI
+196 ITPSVYAAI
-205 KAESSFADV
+205 KAESAFADV

-219 FKDKDEEENFKKQL
+219 FKDKEEEESFKKQL
-233 ESLVKDKKL
+233 EALVKDKKL

-252 AANAGQSGLGQDEA
+252 AASAGQSGLGQDEA

-303 DMVRLTD
+303 DVVKLTD

-417 IGKLSKDKQGSVI
+417 LGKLGKDKQGAVI

-453 SNLKNSKD
+453 SNLKNSKN
-461 KGLYS
+461 KELYS
-466 GSIQQEADVR
+466 GSIQQESDVR
-476 GNTMENKMQVLK
+476 GNTIENKMQVLK

-552 KIVGFGISGLSPIFK
+552 KIVGFGISGLSPVFK

-573 EKEVASKGVTALLKL
+573 EKEVASKGKSALLKL
-588 LTSSKN
+588 LTSSKS
-594 LLVGLGTGLKTV
+594 LFVGLGTGLKTA
-606 SFAVGGFFKGAI
+606 SFAIGGFLKGAI
-618 AGAAKFGVAL
+618 AGVAKFGVAL

-658 EKGKELWDSFL
+658 EKGKEVWDSVVK
-669 QSCEP
+669 SCEP
-674 VVEMWNNIKG
+674 VFEMWNNIKG
-684 KASETYISWGEGIDS
+684 KAQETYASWSEGVDN
-699 FKESF
+699 FKEGF
-704 KESLDGVFNWA
+704 KESLDGIYNWA
-715 TEKFKNISDL
+715 TERFKNISEL
-725 KNNLIDKAK
+725 KNSLMDKAK
-734 NTYNAGKEYVEV
+734 TSYDAGKEYVQV

-754 GPSYAKNIAMSTVP
+754 GPSYAKNIAMSTIP
-768 ILRLVDAGYTLYK
+768 ILRLIKAGYMLYE

-791 ELLDSAVKSCEPVV
+791 ELWDSIIKSCEPIV
-805 NLWSSIKEKPKQ
+805 NIWDSIKEKPKNL
-817 VFESWLADANAFKN
+817 FKSWLEDVTSFKN
-831 LLKESLDGVF
+831 LLKEALDDTF
-841 NWVTEK
+841 NWITNK
-847 FKNISNIKELIGNT
+847 FKGISNLKELIGNT
-861 WNAGKDFVKENI
+861 WSTGKDFLKNNI

-878 GGVVNSPTLAM
+878 GGFVGTPTLAM
-889 VGEGAYSETII
+889 VGEGAYSESII
-900 PHNKSQRSLSLWEKT
+900 PHNRSQKSLNLWETT
-915 GRLIGAYDKKEQGLS
+915 GRLIGAYDRKEKEISTSS
-930 NNLSSP
+930 NDT
-936 IQFTF
+936 IHFTF
-941 APVIYSNDA
+941 APVVNDA
-950 KNIGKEIEKQ
+950 KTASREIERQ
-960 KDIAFR
+960 RDDAFR
-966 EFEKMYNR
+966 EFEKMYDR
-974 LEKEKKRRGHGR
+974 LKKEKRRRGHGR

>member
-1 MKEQKLTFGIGANLK
+1 MAEKKLTFGIGANIN
-16 SGFGSSFSKASETVI
+16 SGFNASFSKASDTI
-31 GLNAAI
+31 ISLNSVI
-37 EKINTSQKQNTA
+37 EKLSTTNKQSTA
-49 TLQKYMKS
+49 TVQKLMKS
-57 ISSSTAVLK
+57 ISSSTASLK

-75 GRTINSSKAKMEQLD
+75 KKTMDSSKYKMQQLD
-90 EKIQKGGR
+90 EKVQQGGR
-98 GSKGAAREYN
+98 GSKSAAREYN

-117 QAEYDK
+117 QDEYNK
-123 KLANANK
+123 KLSNANK
-130 IENQI
+130 IESQI
-135 KNEREQVDKLTESY
+135 KKEREEVEKLTESY
-149 KKNAKQL
+149 KKNAKQI
-156 ETIEKVKKMNNLSEK
+156 EVAEKVKNMHKYADK

-184 KMATAGAVGVGA
+184 KMAATGAVGIGA
-196 LTPSIYAAI
+196 ITPSVYAAI
-205 KAESSFADV
+205 KAESAFADV

-219 FKDKDEEENFKKQL
+219 FKDKEEEEGFKKQL
-233 ESLVKDKKL
+233 EALVKDKKL

-252 AANAGQSGLGQDEA
+252 AASAGQSGLGQDEA

-303 DMVRLTD
+303 DVVKLTD
-310 IINMFGNTTGANA
+310 IINMFGNITGANA

-383 SQQEAFNMLGLDSEY
+383 SQQEAFYMLGLDSEY

-417 IGKLSKDKQGSVI
+417 LGKLGKDKQGAII

-453 SNLKNSKD
+453 SNLKNSKN
-461 KGLYS
+461 KELYS
-466 GSIQQEADVR
+466 GSIQQESDVR
-476 GNTMENKMQVLK
+476 GNTIENKMQVLK

-552 KIVGFGISGLSPIFK
+552 KIVGFGISGLSPVFK

-573 EKEVASKGVTALLKL
+573 EKEVASKGKTALLKL
-588 LTSSKN
+588 LTSSKS
-594 LLVGLGTGLKTV
+594 LFVGLGTGLKTA
-606 SFAVGGFFKGAI
+606 SFAIGGFLKGAI
-618 AGAAKFGVAL
+618 AGVAKFGVAL

-658 EKGKELWDSFL
+658 EKGKEVWDSVVK
-669 QSCEP
+669 SCEP
-674 VVEMWNNIKG
+674 VFEMWNNIKG
-684 KASETYISWGEGIDS
+684 KAQETYASWSEGVDN
-699 FKESF
+699 FKEGF
-704 KESLDGVFNWA
+704 KESLDGIYNWA
-715 TEKFKNISDL
+715 TERFKNISEL
-725 KNNLIDKAK
+725 KNSLMDKAK
-734 NTYNAGKEYVEV
+734 TNYDAGKEYVQV

-754 GPSYAKNIAMSTVP
+754 GPSYAKNIAMSTIP
-768 ILRLVDAGYTLYK
+768 ILRLIKAGYMLYE

-791 ELLDSAVKSCEPVV
+791 ELWDSIIKSCEPIV
-805 NLWSSIKEKPKQ
+805 NIWDSIKEKPKNL
-817 VFESWLADANAFKN
+817 FKSWLEDVTSFKN
-831 LLKESLDGVF
+831 LFKEALDDTF
-841 NWVTEK
+841 NWITNK
-847 FKNISNIKELIGNT
+847 FKGISNLKELIGNT
-861 WNAGKDFVKENI
+861 WSTGKDFLKNNI

-878 GGVVNSPTLAM
+878 GGFVGTPTLAM
-889 VGEGAYSETII
+889 VGEGAYSESII
-900 PHNKSQRSLSLWEKT
+900 PHNRSQRSLNLWETT
-915 GRLIGAYDKKEQGLS
+915 GRLIGAYDRKEKEISTSS
-930 NNLSSP
+930 NDT
-936 IQFTF
+936 IHFTF
-941 APVIYSNDA
+941 APVVTDA
-950 KNIGKEIEKQ
+950 KTASREIERQ
-960 KDIAFR
+960 RDDAFR
-966 EFEKMYNR
+966 EFEKMYDR
-974 LEKEKKRRGHGR
+974 LKKEKRRRGHGR

>member
-1 MKEQKLTFGIGANLK
+1 MAERRLTFGIGANIN
-16 SGFGSSFSKASETVI
+16 SGFSASFSKASDTI
-31 GLNAAI
+31 ISLNSVI
-37 EKINTSQKQNTA
+37 EKLSTTNKQSTA
-49 TLQKYMKS
+49 TVQKLMKS
-57 ISSSTAVLK
+57 ISSSTASLK

-75 GRTINSSKAKMEQLD
+75 KKTMDSSKYKMEQLD
-90 EKIQKGGR
+90 EKVQKGGR
-98 GSKGAAREYN
+98 GSKSAAREYN

-117 QAEYDK
+117 QDEYNK
-123 KLANANK
+123 KLSNANK
-130 IENQI
+130 IESQI
-135 KNEREQVDKLTESY
+135 KKEREEVEKLTESY
-149 KKNAKQL
+149 KKNAKQI
-156 ETIEKVKKMNNLSEK
+156 EIAEKVKNMHKYADK

-184 KMATAGAVGVGA
+184 KMAATGAVGLGA
-196 LTPSIYAAI
+196 ITPSVYAAI
-205 KAESSFADV
+205 KAESAFADV

-219 FKDKDEEENFKKQL
+219 FKDKEEEESFKKQL
-233 ESLVKDKKL
+233 EALVKDKKL

-252 AANAGQSGLGQDEA
+252 AASAGQSGLGQDEA

-303 DMVRLTD
+303 DVVKLTD

-417 IGKLSKDKQGSVI
+417 LGKLGKDKQGAVI

-453 SNLKNSKD
+453 SNLKNSKN
-461 KGLYS
+461 KELYS
-466 GSIQQEADVR
+466 GSIQQESDVR
-476 GNTMENKMQVLK
+476 GNTIENKMQVLK

-552 KIVGFGISGLSPIFK
+552 KIVGFGISGLSPVFK

-573 EKEVASKGVTALLKL
+573 EKEVASKGKTALLKL
-588 LTSSKN
+588 LTSSKS
-594 LLVGLGTGLKTV
+594 LFVGLGTGLKTA
-606 SFAVGGFFKGAI
+606 SFAIGGFLKGAI
-618 AGAAKFGVAL
+618 AGVAKFGVAL

-658 EKGKELWDSFL
+658 EKGKEVWDSVVK
-669 QSCEP
+669 SCEP
-674 VVEMWNNIKG
+674 VFEMWNNIKG
-684 KASETYISWGEGIDS
+684 KAQETYASWSEGVDN
-699 FKESF
+699 FKEGF
-704 KESLDGVFNWA
+704 KESLDGIYNWA
-715 TEKFKNISDL
+715 TERFKNISEL
-725 KNNLIDKAK
+725 KNSLMDKAK
-734 NTYNAGKEYVEV
+734 TSYDAGKEYVQI

-754 GPSYAKNIAMSTVP
+754 GPSYAKNIAMSTIP
-768 ILRLVDAGYTLYK
+768 ILRLIKAGYMLYK

-791 ELLDSAVKSCEPVV
+791 ELWDSIIKSCEPIV
-805 NLWSSIKEKPKQ
+805 NIWDSIKEKPKNL
-817 VFESWLADANAFKN
+817 FKSWLDDVASFKN
-831 LLKESLDGVF
+831 LFKEALDDTF
-841 NWVTEK
+841 NWITNK
-847 FKNISNIKELIGNT
+847 FKGISNLKELIGNT
-861 WNAGKDFVKENI
+861 WSTGKDFLKNNI

-878 GGVVNSPTLAM
+878 GGFVGTPTLAM
-889 VGEGAYSETII
+889 VGEGAYPESII
-900 PHNKSQRSLSLWEKT
+900 PHNRSQKSLNLWETT
-915 GRLIGAYDKKEQGLS
+915 GRLIGAYDRKEKEISTSS
-930 NNLSSP
+930 NDT
-936 IQFTF
+936 IHFTF
-941 APVIYSNDA
+941 APVVTDA
-950 KNIGKEIEKQ
+950 KTASREIERQ
-960 KDIAFR
+960 RDDAFR
-966 EFEKMYNR
+966 EFEKMYDR
-974 LEKEKKRRGHGR
+974 LKKEKRRRGHGR

>member
-1 MKEQKLTFGIGANLK
+1 MAERKLTFGIGANIN
-16 SGFGSSFSKASETVI
+16 SGFNASFSKASDTI
-31 GLNAAI
+31 ISLNSVI
-37 EKINTSQKQNTA
+37 EKLSTTNKQSTA
-49 TLQKYMKS
+49 TVQKLMKS
-57 ISSSTAVLK
+57 ISSSTASLK

-75 GRTINSSKAKMEQLD
+75 KKTMDSSKYKMQQLD
-90 EKIQKGGR
+90 EKVQQGGR
-98 GSKGAAREYN
+98 GSKSAAREYN

-117 QAEYDK
+117 QDEYNK
-123 KLANANK
+123 KLSNANK
-130 IENQI
+130 IESQI
-135 KNEREQVDKLTESY
+135 KKEREEVEKLTESY
-149 KKNAKQL
+149 KKNAKQI
-156 ETIEKVKKMNNLSEK
+156 EIAEKVKNMHKYANK
-171 SKAVGGAVSSAGT
+171 SKVVGGAVSSTGT

-219 FKDKDEEENFKKQL
+219 FKNKEEEESFKKQL
-233 ESLVKDKKL
+233 EALVKDKKL

-252 AANAGQSGLGQDEA
+252 AASAGQSGLGQDEA

-303 DMVRLTD
+303 EMVKLTD

-417 IGKLSKDKQGSVI
+417 LGKLGKDKQGAVI

-453 SNLKNSKD
+453 SNLKNSKN
-461 KGLYS
+461 KELYS
-466 GSIQQEADVR
+466 GSIQQESDVR
-476 GNTMENKMQVLK
+476 GNTIENKMQVLK

-502 FPDLEKIL
+502 FPDLEKML

-532 GLVRGVAYGSVA
+532 GLVRGAAYGSVA
-544 LLGLGATA
+544 LLGLGATT

-567 GIGWLI
+567 SIGWLI
-573 EKEVASKGVTALLKL
+573 EKEVASKGITALLKL
-588 LTSSKN
+588 LASSKS
-594 LLVGLGTGLKTV
+594 LLVGLGSGLKTV
-606 SFAVGGFFKGAI
+606 SFAIGGFFKGAI
-618 AGAAKFGVAL
+618 VGAAKLGAAL

-684 KASETYISWGEGIDS
+684 KGSEIYDSWKNGVVDFKNS
-699 FKESF
+699 FKET
-704 KESLDGVFNWA
+704 LDGMFNWIS
-715 TEKFKNISDL
+715 EKFQKVLDL
-725 KNNLIDKAK
+725 K
-734 NTYNAGKEYVEV
+734 
-746 KLSKVMEV
+746 
-754 GPSYAKNIAMSTVP
+754 
-768 ILRLVDAGYTLYK
+768 
-781 NWDELKAKGG
+781 
-791 ELLDSAVKSCEPVV
+791 
-805 NLWSSIKEKPKQ
+805 EKI
-817 VFESWLADANAFKN
+817 
-831 LLKESLDGVF
+831 F
-841 NWVTEK
+841 NFV
-847 FKNISNIKELIGNT
+847 GNT
-861 WNAGKDFVKENI
+861 WSSGKNFIKNNI

-878 GGVVNSPTLAM
+878 GGFVGAPTLAM
-889 VGEGAYSETII
+889 VGEGAYSESII
-900 PHNKSQRSLSLWEKT
+900 PHNRSQRSLNLWETT
-915 GRLIGAYDKKEQGLS
+915 GRLIGAYDRKEKEISTSS
-930 NNLSSP
+930 NDT
-936 IQFTF
+936 IHFTF
-941 APVIYSNDA
+941 APVVTDA
-950 KNIGKEIEKQ
+950 KTASREIERQ
-960 KDIAFR
+960 RDDAFR
-966 EFEKMYNR
+966 EFEKMYDR
-974 LEKEKKRRGHGR
+974 LKKEKRRRGHGR

>member
-1 MKEQKLTFGIGANLK
+1 MAEKKLTFGIGANIN
-16 SGFGSSFSKASETVI
+16 SGFNASFSKASDTI
-31 GLNAAI
+31 ISLNSVI
-37 EKINTSQKQNTA
+37 EKLSTTNKQSTA
-49 TLQKYMKS
+49 TVQKLMKS
-57 ISSSTAVLK
+57 ISSSTASLK

-75 GRTINSSKAKMEQLD
+75 KKTMDSSKYKMEQLD
-90 EKIQKGGR
+90 EKVQKGGR
-98 GSKGAAREYN
+98 GSKSAAREYN

-117 QAEYDK
+117 QDEYNK
-123 KLANANK
+123 KLSNANK
-130 IENQI
+130 IESQI
-135 KNEREQVDKLTESY
+135 KKEREEVEKLTESY
-149 KKNAKQL
+149 KKNAKQI
-156 ETIEKVKKMNNLSEK
+156 EIAEKVKNMHKYADK
-171 SKAVGGAVSSAGT
+171 SKAVSGAVSSAGT
-184 KMATAGAVGVGA
+184 KMAATGAVGVGA

-219 FKDKDEEENFKKQL
+219 FKDKEEEESFKKQL
-233 ESLVKDKKL
+233 EALVKDKKL

-252 AANAGQSGLGQDEA
+252 AASAGQSGLGQDEA

-303 DMVRLTD
+303 DMVKLTD

-417 IGKLSKDKQGSVI
+417 IGKLSKDKQGAVI

-439 RGAAGVLENKDKLI
+439 RGAAGVLENKSKLI

-461 KGLYS
+461 KGLYG

-502 FPDLEKIL
+502 FPDLEKVL
-510 NKFGDILDVVEKFQ
+510 NKFGNILEVIEKFQ
-524 KENPKLFS
+524 KENPKVFS
-532 GLVRGVAYGSVA
+532 GLVKGVAYGSVA

-552 KIVGFGISGLSPIFK
+552 KIVGFGISGLSPVFK

-573 EKEVASKGVTALLKL
+573 EKEVASKGKTALLKL
-588 LTSSKN
+588 LTSSKS
-594 LLVGLGTGLKTV
+594 LFVGLGTGLKTA
-606 SFAVGGFFKGAI
+606 SFAIGGFLKGAI
-618 AGAAKFGVAL
+618 AGVAKFGVAL

-658 EKGKELWDSFL
+658 EKGKEVWDSVVK
-669 QSCEP
+669 SCEP
-674 VVEMWNNIKG
+674 VFEMWNNIKG
-684 KASETYISWGEGIDS
+684 KAQETYTSWSEGVDS
-699 FKESF
+699 FKEGF
-704 KESLDGVFNWA
+704 KESLDGIYNWA
-715 TEKFKNISDL
+715 TERFKNISEL
-725 KNNLIDKAK
+725 KNSLIAKASYD
-734 NTYNAGKEYVEV
+734 TGKEYVQV
-746 KLSKVMEV
+746 KLSKVMEI
-754 GPSYAKNIAMSTVP
+754 GPSYAKNIAMSTIP
-768 ILRLVDAGYTLYK
+768 ILRLIKAGYMLYE

-791 ELLDSAVKSCEPVV
+791 ELWDSILKSCEPIV
-805 NLWSSIKEKPKQ
+805 NIWDSIKEKPKNL
-817 VFESWLADANAFKN
+817 FKLWLEDVTSFKN
-831 LLKESLDGVF
+831 FFKEALDDVF
-841 NWVTEK
+841 SWITNK
-847 FKNISNIKELIGNT
+847 FKGISNLKELIGNT
-861 WNAGKDFVKENI
+861 WSTGKDFVKNNI

-878 GGVVNSPTLAM
+878 GGFVGAPTLAM
-889 VGEGAYSETII
+889 IGEGAYSESII
-900 PHNKSQRSLSLWEKT
+900 PHNRSQRSLNLWETT
-915 GRLIGAYDKKEQGLS
+915 GRLIGAYDRKEKEISTSS
-930 NNLSSP
+930 NDTIN
-936 IQFTF
+936 FTF
-941 APVIYSNDA
+941 APVITDA
-950 KNIGKEIEKQ
+950 KTASREIERQ
-960 KDIAFR
+960 RDDAFR
-966 EFEKMYNR
+966 EFEKMYDR
-974 LEKEKKRRGHGR
+974 LKKEKRRRGHGR

>member
-1 MKEQKLTFGIGANLK
+1 MAERKLTFGIGANIN
-16 SGFGSSFSKASETVI
+16 SGFNASFSKASDTI
-31 GLNAAI
+31 ISLNSVI
-37 EKINTSQKQNTA
+37 EKLSTTNKQSTA
-49 TLQKYMKS
+49 TVQKLMKS
-57 ISSSTAVLK
+57 ISSSTASLK

-75 GRTINSSKAKMEQLD
+75 KKTMDSSKYKMQQLD
-90 EKIQKGGR
+90 EKVQQGGR
-98 GSKGAAREYN
+98 GSKSAAREYN

-117 QAEYDK
+117 QDEYNK
-123 KLANANK
+123 KLSNANK
-130 IENQI
+130 IESQI
-135 KNEREQVDKLTESY
+135 KKEREEVEKLTESY
-149 KKNAKQL
+149 KKNAKQI
-156 ETIEKVKKMNNLSEK
+156 EVAEKVKNMHKYADK

-184 KMATAGAVGVGA
+184 KMAATGAVGIGA
-196 LTPSIYAAI
+196 ITPSVYAAI
-205 KAESSFADV
+205 KAESAFADV

-219 FKDKDEEENFKKQL
+219 FKDKEEEEGFKKQL
-233 ESLVKDKKL
+233 EALVKDKKL

-252 AANAGQSGLGQDEA
+252 AASAGQSGLGQDEA

-303 DMVRLTD
+303 DVVRLTD

-417 IGKLSKDKQGSVI
+417 LGKLGKDKQGAVI

-461 KGLYS
+461 KGLYG

-502 FPDLEKIL
+502 FPDLEKVL
-510 NKFGDILDVVEKFQ
+510 NKFGDILEVIEKFQ
-524 KENPKLFS
+524 KENPKVFS
-532 GLVRGVAYGSVA
+532 GLVKGVAYGSVA

-552 KIVGFGISGLSPIFK
+552 KIVGFGISGLSPVFK

-573 EKEVASKGVTALLKL
+573 EKEVASKGKTALLKL
-588 LTSSKN
+588 LTSSKS
-594 LLVGLGTGLKTV
+594 LFVGLGTGLKTA
-606 SFAVGGFFKGAI
+606 SFAIGGFLKGAI
-618 AGAAKFGVAL
+618 AGVAKFGVAL

-658 EKGKELWDSFL
+658 EKGKEVWDSVVK
-669 QSCEP
+669 SCEP
-674 VVEMWNNIKG
+674 VFEMWNNIKG
-684 KASETYISWGEGIDS
+684 KAQETYASWSEGVDN
-699 FKESF
+699 FKEGF
-704 KESLDGVFNWA
+704 KESLDGIYNWT
-715 TEKFKNISDL
+715 TERFKNISEL
-725 KNNLIDKAK
+725 KNSLMDKAK
-734 NTYNAGKEYVEV
+734 TSYNAGKEYVQV
-746 KLSKVMEV
+746 KLSKVMEI
-754 GPSYAKNIAMSTVP
+754 GPSYAKNIAMSTIP
-768 ILRLVDAGYTLYK
+768 ILRLIKAGYMLYE

-791 ELLDSAVKSCEPVV
+791 ELWDSIIKSCEPIV
-805 NLWSSIKEKPKQ
+805 NIWDSIKEKPKNL
-817 VFESWLADANAFKN
+817 FKSWLDDVTSFKN
-831 LLKESLDGVF
+831 LFKEALDDTF
-841 NWVTEK
+841 NWITNK
-847 FKNISNIKELIGNT
+847 FKGISNLKELIGNT
-861 WNAGKDFVKENI
+861 WSTGKDFLKNNI

-878 GGVVNSPTLAM
+878 GGFVGTPTLAM
-889 VGEGAYSETII
+889 VGEGAYPESII
-900 PHNKSQRSLSLWEKT
+900 PHNRSQRSLNLWETT
-915 GRLIGAYDKKEQGLS
+915 GRLIGAYDRKEKEISTSS
-930 NNLSSP
+930 NDT
-936 IQFTF
+936 IHFTF
-941 APVIYSNDA
+941 APVVTDA
-950 KNIGKEIEKQ
+950 KTASREIERQ
-960 KDIAFR
+960 RDDAFR
-966 EFEKMYNR
+966 EFEKMYDR
-974 LEKEKKRRGHGR
+974 LKKEKRRRGHGR

>member
-57 ISSSTAVLK
+57 ISSSTAALK

-303 DMVRLTD
+303 DVVRLTD

-417 IGKLSKDKQGSVI
+417 IGKLSKDKQGAVI

-594 LLVGLGTGLKTV
+594 LLVGLGKGLKTA
-606 SFAVGGFFKGAI
+606 SFAVGGFLKWTASGAVKLGSIFLGATKGLLIGLGSVLKTASFAIGGFFKGAI

-684 KASETYISWGEGIDS
+684 KGAEIYESWKNGVIDFKNS
-699 FKESF
+699 FKEA
-704 KESLDGVFNWA
+704 LDG
-715 TEKFKNISDL
+715 
-725 KNNLIDKAK
+725 
-734 NTYNAGKEYVEV
+734 
-746 KLSKVMEV
+746 M
-754 GPSYAKNIAMSTVP
+754 
-768 ILRLVDAGYTLYK
+768 
-781 NWDELKAKGG
+781 
-791 ELLDSAVKSCEPVV
+791 
-805 NLWSSIKEKPKQ
+805 
-817 VFESWLADANAFKN
+817 
-831 LLKESLDGVF
+831 F

-847 FKNISNIKELIGNT
+847 FQKMIDLKDKVLNFAGNT
-861 WNAGKDFVKENI
+861 WNAGKDFIKNNI

-941 APVIYSNDA
+941 APVIYSNDS

>member
-1 MKEQKLTFGIGANLK
+1 MKEQKLSFGIGANIT
-16 SGFGSSFSKASETVI
+16 SGFGSSFSKASETIVA
-31 GLNAAI
+31 LNAI
-37 EKINTSQKQNTA
+37 TEKINTTQKNNTI
-49 TLQKYMKS
+49 TLQKYKKT
-57 ISSSTAVLK
+57 ISSSTAALK
-66 PMKTELETL
+66 PLKSELEVLEKTM
-75 GRTINSSKAKMEQLD
+75 NSSKNKMQQLE

-98 GSKGAAREYN
+98 GSKGAAKEYN

-117 QAEYDK
+117 QAEYEK
-123 KLANANK
+123 KQANANK

-135 KNEREQVDKLTESY
+135 KKEREEVDKLTESY
-149 KKNAKQL
+149 KKNAREL
-156 ETIEKVKKMNNLSEK
+156 EKVEKVKKITNLSEK
-171 SKAVGGAVSSAGT
+171 SKNIGGAISGAGT
-184 KMATAGAVGVGA
+184 KMAATGAVGVGA

-205 KAESSFADV
+205 KSESAFADV

-219 FKDKDEEENFKKQL
+219 FKDKDEEEDFKKQL
-233 ESLVKDKKL
+233 EALVKDKKL

-252 AANAGQSGLGQDEA
+252 AASAGQSGLGQDEA

-290 LFMLRNSFKLTYD
+290 LFMLRNSFQLTYE
-303 DMVRLTD
+303 DMVKLTD

-323 AEVTDFVSR
+323 AEITDFVSR
-332 VGNIGTVAGFST
+332 VGDIGTVAGFST

-356 QGMSPEI
+356 KGMTPEI

-398 LAKSAQK
+398 LAKEAQK

-417 IGKLSKDKQGSVI
+417 LGNLSKDKQGAVI

-439 RGAAGVLENKDKLI
+439 RGAAGVLKNKDKLI

-510 NKFGDILDVVEKFQ
+510 NKFGDILDAVEKFQ

-552 KIVGFGISGLSPIFK
+552 KIVGFGISGLAPIFN
-567 GIGWLI
+567 GIGWLV
-573 EKEVASKGVTALLKL
+573 EKEVATKGKKALIKL

-594 LLVGLGTGLKTV
+594 LFTGLGTGLKTA
-606 SFAVGGFFKGAI
+606 SFAIGGFLKGAI
-618 AGAAKFGVAL
+618 AGVAKFGVAL
-628 LANPITWYVAAIMAV
+628 LANPITWYVAGIMAIV
-643 VGAGYLLY
+643 AAGYLLY

-669 QSCEP
+669 QSCGP
-674 VVEMWNNIKG
+674 VIEMWTNIKAKG
-684 KASETYISWGEGIDS
+684 TEIYESWKNGVIDFKNS
-699 FKESF
+699 FKET
-704 KESLDGVFNWA
+704 LDG
-715 TEKFKNISDL
+715 
-725 KNNLIDKAK
+725 
-734 NTYNAGKEYVEV
+734 
-746 KLSKVMEV
+746 M
-754 GPSYAKNIAMSTVP
+754 
-768 ILRLVDAGYTLYK
+768 
-781 NWDELKAKGG
+781 
-791 ELLDSAVKSCEPVV
+791 
-805 NLWSSIKEKPKQ
+805 
-817 VFESWLADANAFKN
+817 
-831 LLKESLDGVF
+831 F

-847 FKNISNIKELIGNT
+847 FQKMIDLKDKVINFAGNT
-861 WNAGKDFVKENI
+861 WSAGKDFIKNNI

-900 PHNKSQRSLSLWEKT
+900 PHNKNQRSLSLWEKT
-915 GRLIGAYDKKEQGLS
+915 GNLIGAYDKKEQV
-930 NNLSSP
+930 SSDNTGST

-941 APVIYSNDA
+941 APVIYANDS
-950 KNIGKEIEKQ
+950 KSIGKEIEKQ

-966 EFEKMYNR
+966 EFEKMYDR
-974 LEKEKKRRGHGR
+974 LLKEKKRRGNGR

>member
-1 MKEQKLTFGIGANLK
+1 MKEQKLTFGIGANIK
-16 SGFGSSFSKASETVI
+16 NGFGSSFSKASETVI

-57 ISSSTAVLK
+57 ISSSAAALK
-66 PMKTELETL
+66 PMKIELETL
-75 GRTINSSKAKMEQLD
+75 KKTMDSSKNKMQQLD
-90 EKIQKGGR
+90 EKVQQGGR

-117 QAEYDK
+117 QAEYEK

-156 ETIEKVKKMNNLSEK
+156 ETIEKVKKMNNFSEK

-184 KMATAGAVGVGA
+184 KMVATGAVGVGA
-196 LTPSIYAAI
+196 LTPAVYAAI
-205 KAESSFADV
+205 KSESSFADV

-219 FKDKDEEENFKKQL
+219 FKDKDEEESFKKQL
-233 ESLVKDKKL
+233 EALVKDKKL
-242 AVSIPELYAA
+242 AVNIPELYAA
-252 AANAGQSGLGQDEA
+252 AASAGQSGLGQDEA

-290 LFMLRNSFKLTYD
+290 LFVLRNSFKLTYD
-303 DMVRLTD
+303 EMVRLTD
-310 IINMFGNTTGANA
+310 IINMFGNTTGSNA

-383 SQQEAFNMLGLDSEY
+383 PQQEAFNMLGLDSEY

-417 IGKLSKDKQGSVI
+417 LGKLGKDKQGAVI

-453 SNLKNSKD
+453 SNLKNSKN

-466 GSIQQEADVR
+466 GSVQQEADIR

-510 NKFGDILDVVEKFQ
+510 NKFGDILDVIEQFQ

-567 GIGWLI
+567 GIGWLV
-573 EKEVASKGVTALLKL
+573 EKEVASKGKTALLKL

-594 LLVGLGTGLKTV
+594 LFVGLGKGLKTV
-606 SFAVGGFFKGAI
+606 SFAIGGFFKGAI
-618 AGAAKFGVAL
+618 AGLAKFGVAL

-658 EKGKELWDSFL
+658 EKGKELWTSII

-674 VVEMWNNIKG
+674 VIEMWSNIKG
-684 KASETYISWGEGIDS
+684 KGSEVYDSWKNGVLD
-699 FKESF
+699 FKNSF
-704 KESLDGVFNWA
+704 KESLDG
-715 TEKFKNISDL
+715 
-725 KNNLIDKAK
+725 
-734 NTYNAGKEYVEV
+734 
-746 KLSKVMEV
+746 M
-754 GPSYAKNIAMSTVP
+754 
-768 ILRLVDAGYTLYK
+768 
-781 NWDELKAKGG
+781 
-791 ELLDSAVKSCEPVV
+791 
-805 NLWSSIKEKPKQ
+805 
-817 VFESWLADANAFKN
+817 
-831 LLKESLDGVF
+831 F

-847 FKNISNIKELIGNT
+847 FQKMIDLKDKVINFSGNT
-861 WNAGKDFVKENI
+861 WRAGKEIVKNNI

-878 GGVVNSPTLAM
+878 GGFVNSPTLAM

-915 GRLIGAYDKKEQGLS
+915 GRLIGAYDKKEQ
-930 NNLSSP
+930 LSSSVNTP

-950 KNIGKEIEKQ
+950 KNVGKEIEKQ

-966 EFEKMYNR
+966 EFEKMFDK
-974 LEKEKKRRGHGR
+974 LLKEKKRRGHGR

>member
-1 MKEQKLTFGIGANLK
+1 MAEKKLTFGIGANIN
-16 SGFGSSFSKASETVI
+16 SGFNASFSKASDTI
-31 GLNAAI
+31 ISLNSVI
-37 EKINTSQKQNTA
+37 EKLSTTNKQSTA
-49 TLQKYMKS
+49 TVQKFMKS
-57 ISSSTAVLK
+57 ISSSTASLK

-75 GRTINSSKAKMEQLD
+75 KKTMDSSKYKMEQLD
-90 EKIQKGGR
+90 EKVQKGGR
-98 GSKGAAREYN
+98 GSKSAAREYN

-117 QAEYDK
+117 QDEYNK
-123 KLANANK
+123 KLSNANK
-130 IENQI
+130 IESQI
-135 KNEREQVDKLTESY
+135 KKEREEVEKLTESY
-149 KKNAKQL
+149 KKNAKQI
-156 ETIEKVKKMNNLSEK
+156 EVAEKVKNMHKYADK

-184 KMATAGAVGVGA
+184 KMAATGAVGIGA
-196 LTPSIYAAI
+196 ITPSVYAAI
-205 KAESSFADV
+205 KAESAFADV

-219 FKDKDEEENFKKQL
+219 FKDKEEEEGFKKQL
-233 ESLVKDKKL
+233 EALVKDKKL

-252 AANAGQSGLGQDEA
+252 AASAGQSGLGQDEA

-282 GKDDASKS
+282 DKDVASKH
-290 LFMLRNSFKLTYD
+290 LFKFKNAYD
-303 DMVRLTD
+303 LDFQEVEKLVD
-310 IINMFGNTTGANA
+310 IINMLGNTSGATA
-323 AEVTDFVSR
+323 PEVTDFVSR
-332 VGNIGTVAGFST
+332 IADIGKTAGFSISQT
-344 GQIAALGATLIE
+344 SAIGAALIE
-356 QGMSPEI
+356 KGMAPEI
-363 AATGAKKL
+363 AATGAKKIMTL
-371 MGAMTKGFAATK
+371 MTKGEAADK
-383 SQQEAFNMLGLDSEY
+383 SDIKAFNILGLDPEY
-398 LAKSAQK
+398 IAKETQK
-405 DAEGTMLKIFDR
+405 DAEKTMLKIFDR
-417 IGKLSKDKQGSVI
+417 IGKLSNHRQASVM
-430 TLLFGEEGL
+430 TMLFGEEGFRTASSFSEN
-439 RGAAGVLENKDKLI
+439 RGNLLKNFTNIKNKDM
-453 SNLKNSKD
+453 
-461 KGLYS
+461 YS
-466 GSIQQEADVR
+466 GSVQKEADVR

-684 KASETYISWGEGIDS
+684 KGAEIYESWKNGVVDFKNS
-699 FKESF
+699 FKEA
-704 KESLDGVFNWA
+704 LDG
-715 TEKFKNISDL
+715 
-725 KNNLIDKAK
+725 
-734 NTYNAGKEYVEV
+734 
-746 KLSKVMEV
+746 M
-754 GPSYAKNIAMSTVP
+754 
-768 ILRLVDAGYTLYK
+768 
-781 NWDELKAKGG
+781 
-791 ELLDSAVKSCEPVV
+791 
-805 NLWSSIKEKPKQ
+805 
-817 VFESWLADANAFKN
+817 
-831 LLKESLDGVF
+831 F

-847 FKNISNIKELIGNT
+847 FQKMIDLKDKVLNFAGNT
-861 WNAGKDFVKENI
+861 WNAGKDFIKNNI

-915 GRLIGAYDKKEQGLS
+915 GRLIGAYDKKEQGSS
-930 NNLSSP
+930 NNTSSP

-941 APVIYSNDA
+941 APVIYSNDT

>member
-1 MKEQKLTFGIGANLK
+1 MAERKLTFGIGANIN
-16 SGFGSSFSKASETVI
+16 SGFSASFSKASDTI
-31 GLNAAI
+31 ISLNSVI
-37 EKINTSQKQNTA
+37 EKLSTTNKQSTA
-49 TLQKYMKS
+49 TVQKLMKS
-57 ISSSTAVLK
+57 ISSSTASLK

-75 GRTINSSKAKMEQLD
+75 KKTMDSSKYKMEQLD
-90 EKIQKGGR
+90 EKVQKGGR
-98 GSKGAAREYN
+98 GSKSAAREYN

-117 QAEYDK
+117 QDEYNK
-123 KLANANK
+123 KLSNANK
-130 IENQI
+130 IESQI
-135 KNEREQVDKLTESY
+135 KKEREEVEKLTESY
-149 KKNAKQL
+149 KKNAKQI
-156 ETIEKVKKMNNLSEK
+156 EIAEKVKNMHKYADK

-184 KMATAGAVGVGA
+184 KMAATGAVGIGA
-196 LTPSIYAAI
+196 ITPSVYAAI
-205 KAESSFADV
+205 KAESAFADV

-219 FKDKDEEENFKKQL
+219 FKDKEEEEGFKKQL
-233 ESLVKDKKL
+233 EALVKDKKL

-252 AANAGQSGLGQDEA
+252 AASAGQSGLGQDEA

-303 DMVRLTD
+303 DVVRLTD

-417 IGKLSKDKQGSVI
+417 LGKLGKDKQGAVI

-453 SNLKNSKD
+453 SNLKNSKN
-461 KGLYS
+461 KELYS
-466 GSIQQEADVR
+466 GSIQQESDVR

-488 SILDIRMAKMGEIL
+488 SILDIRMAKVGEIL

-510 NKFGDILDVVEKFQ
+510 NKFGDILDTVEKFQ

-552 KIVGFGISGLSPIFK
+552 KIVGFGISGLSPVFK

-573 EKEVASKGVTALLKL
+573 EKEIASKGKTALLKL
-588 LTSSKN
+588 LTSSKS
-594 LLVGLGTGLKTV
+594 LFIGLGTGLKTA
-606 SFAVGGFFKGAI
+606 SFAIGGFLKGAI
-618 AGAAKFGVAL
+618 AGVAKFGVAL

-658 EKGKELWDSFL
+658 EKGKEVWDSVVK
-669 QSCEP
+669 SCEP
-674 VVEMWNNIKG
+674 VFEMWNNIKG
-684 KASETYISWGEGIDS
+684 KAQETYASWSEGVDN
-699 FKESF
+699 FKEGF
-704 KESLDGVFNWA
+704 KESLDGIYNWA
-715 TEKFKNISDL
+715 TERFKNISEL
-725 KNNLIDKAK
+725 KNSLMDKAK
-734 NTYNAGKEYVEV
+734 TSYDAGKEYVQV

-754 GPSYAKNIAMSTVP
+754 GPSYAKNIAMSTIP
-768 ILRLVDAGYTLYK
+768 ILRLIKAGYMLYE

-791 ELLDSAVKSCEPVV
+791 ELWDSIVKSCEPIA
-805 NLWSSIKEKPKQ
+805 NIWDSIKEKPKNL
-817 VFESWLADANAFKN
+817 FKSWLEDVTSFKN
-831 LLKESLDGVF
+831 LFKEALDDTF
-841 NWVTEK
+841 NWITNK
-847 FKNISNIKELIGNT
+847 FKGISNLKELIGNT
-861 WNAGKDFVKENI
+861 WSTGKDFVKNNI

-878 GGVVNSPTLAM
+878 GGFVGAPTLAM
-889 VGEGAYSETII
+889 VGEGAYPESII
-900 PHNKSQRSLSLWEKT
+900 PHNRSQRSLNLWETT
-915 GRLIGAYDKKEQGLS
+915 GRLIGAYDRKEKEISTSS
-930 NNLSSP
+930 NDT
-936 IQFTF
+936 IHFTF
-941 APVIYSNDA
+941 APVVTDA
-950 KNIGKEIEKQ
+950 KTASREIERQ
-960 KDIAFR
+960 RDDAFR
-966 EFEKMYNR
+966 EFEKMYDR
-974 LEKEKKRRGHGR
+974 LKKEKRRRGHGR

>member
-1 MKEQKLTFGIGANLK
+1 MAERKLTFGIGANIN
-16 SGFGSSFSKASETVI
+16 SGFNASFSKASDTI
-31 GLNAAI
+31 ISLNSVI
-37 EKINTSQKQNTA
+37 EKLSTTNKQSTA
-49 TLQKYMKS
+49 TVQKLMKS
-57 ISSSTAVLK
+57 ISSSTASLK

-75 GRTINSSKAKMEQLD
+75 KKTMDSSKYKMQQLD
-90 EKIQKGGR
+90 EKVQQGGR
-98 GSKGAAREYN
+98 GSKLAAREYN

-117 QAEYDK
+117 QGEYSK
-123 KLANANK
+123 KLSNANK
-130 IENQI
+130 IESQI
-135 KNEREQVDKLTESY
+135 KKEREEVEKLTESY
-149 KKNAKQL
+149 KKNAKQI
-156 ETIEKVKKMNNLSEK
+156 EVAEKVKNMHKYADK

-184 KMATAGAVGVGA
+184 KMAATGAVGIGA
-196 LTPSIYAAI
+196 ITPSVYAAI
-205 KAESSFADV
+205 KAESAFADV

-219 FKDKDEEENFKKQL
+219 FKDKEEEEGFKKQL
-233 ESLVKDKKL
+233 EALVKDKKL

-252 AANAGQSGLGQDEA
+252 AASAGQSGLGQDEA

-303 DMVRLTD
+303 DVVRLTD

-417 IGKLSKDKQGSVI
+417 LGKLGKDKQGAVI

-453 SNLKNSKD
+453 SNLKNSKN
-461 KGLYS
+461 KELYS
-466 GSIQQEADVR
+466 GSIQQESDVR
-476 GNTMENKMQVLK
+476 GNTIENKMQVLK

-502 FPDLEKIL
+502 FPDLEKML

-552 KIVGFGISGLSPIFK
+552 KIVGFGISGLSPVFK

-573 EKEVASKGVTALLKL
+573 EKEVASKGKSALLKL
-588 LTSSKN
+588 LTSSKS
-594 LLVGLGTGLKTV
+594 LFVGLGTGLKTA
-606 SFAVGGFFKGAI
+606 SFAIGGFLKGAI
-618 AGAAKFGVAL
+618 AGVAKFGVAL

-658 EKGKELWDSFL
+658 EKGKEVWDSVVK
-669 QSCEP
+669 SCEP
-674 VVEMWNNIKG
+674 VFEMWNNIKG
-684 KASETYISWGEGIDS
+684 KAQETYASWSEGVDN
-699 FKESF
+699 FKEGF
-704 KESLDGVFNWA
+704 KESLDGIYNWA
-715 TEKFKNISDL
+715 TERFKNISEL
-725 KNNLIDKAK
+725 KNSLMDKAK
-734 NTYNAGKEYVEV
+734 TSYDAGKEYVQI

-754 GPSYAKNIAMSTVP
+754 GPSYAKNIAMSTIP
-768 ILRLVDAGYTLYK
+768 ILRLIKAGYMLYK

-791 ELLDSAVKSCEPVV
+791 ELWDSIIKSCEPIV
-805 NLWSSIKEKPKQ
+805 NIWDSIKEKPKNL
-817 VFESWLADANAFKN
+817 FKSWLDDVASFKN
-831 LLKESLDGVF
+831 LFKEALDDTF
-841 NWVTEK
+841 NWITNK
-847 FKNISNIKELIGNT
+847 FKGISNLKELIGNT
-861 WNAGKDFVKENI
+861 WSTGKDFLKNNI

-878 GGVVNSPTLAM
+878 GGFVGTPTLAM
-889 VGEGAYSETII
+889 VGEGAYSESII
-900 PHNKSQRSLSLWEKT
+900 PHNRSQRSLNLWETT
-915 GRLIGAYDKKEQGLS
+915 GRLIGAYDRKEKEISTSS
-930 NNLSSP
+930 NDT
-936 IQFTF
+936 IHFTF
-941 APVIYSNDA
+941 APVVTDA
-950 KNIGKEIEKQ
+950 KTASREIERQ
-960 KDIAFR
+960 RDDAFR
-966 EFEKMYNR
+966 EFEKMYDR
-974 LEKEKKRRGHGR
+974 LKKEKRRRGHGR

>member
-1 MKEQKLTFGIGANLK
+1 MKEQRLTFGIGANIK
-16 SGFGSSFSKASETVI
+16 SGFVSSFSKASETVI

-57 ISSSTAVLK
+57 ISSSTAALK

-75 GRTINSSKAKMEQLD
+75 KKTMDSSKNKMQQLD
-90 EKIQKGGR
+90 EKVQQGGR

-117 QAEYDK
+117 QAEYEK

-130 IENQI
+130 IKSQI
-135 KNEREQVDKLTESY
+135 EKEREEVDKLTESY

-184 KMATAGAVGVGA
+184 KMVTAGAVGVGA

-219 FKDKDEEENFKKQL
+219 FKDKDEEESFKKQL
-233 ESLVKDKKL
+233 EALVKDKKL

-252 AANAGQSGLGQDEA
+252 AASAGQSGLGQDEA

-303 DMVRLTD
+303 EVVKLTD
-310 IINMFGNTTGANA
+310 IINMFGNSTGANA
-323 AEVTDFVSR
+323 ADVTEFVTR
-332 VGNIGTVAGFST
+332 VGLIGETAGFST

-356 QGMSPEI
+356 QGMRPEV
-363 AATGAKKL
+363 AATGAQKL
-371 MGAMTKGFAATK
+371 IGAMTKGFAATK
-383 SQQEAFNMLGLDSEY
+383 SQQEAFNILGLDSEH

-405 DAEGTMLKIFDR
+405 DAEGTMVKIFDR
-417 IGKLSKDKQGSVI
+417 IGKLSGDKRGAVT

-439 RGAAGVLENKDKLI
+439 KSATGFLRNKDKLI
-453 SNLKNSKD
+453 QNLKNSRD
-461 KGLYS
+461 KGLYG
-466 GSIQQEADVR
+466 GSVQKEADVR

-502 FPDLEKIL
+502 FPDLEKML
-510 NKFGDILDVVEKFQ
+510 NKFGDILETIERWQ

-532 GLVRGVAYGSVA
+532 GLIRGVAYGSAA

-567 GIGWLI
+567 GIGWLV
-573 EKEVASKGVTALLKL
+573 EKEVASKGKTALLKL

-594 LLVGLGTGLKTV
+594 LFVGLGKGLKTV
-606 SFAVGGFFKGAI
+606 SFAIGGFFKGAI
-618 AGAAKFGVAL
+618 VGLAKFGVAL
-628 LANPITWYVAAIMAV
+628 LANPITWYVAAIMVV

-658 EKGKELWDSFL
+658 EKGKELWTSII

-674 VVEMWNNIKG
+674 VIEMWSNIKG
-684 KASETYISWGEGIDS
+684 KGSEVYDSWKNGVVDFKNS
-699 FKESF
+699 FKEA
-704 KESLDGVFNWA
+704 LDGMFNWG
-715 TEKFKNISDL
+715 TEKFKKMIDL
-725 KNNLIDKAK
+725 K
-734 NTYNAGKEYVEV
+734 GKVINF
-746 KLSKVMEV
+746 S
-754 GPSYAKNIAMSTVP
+754 
-768 ILRLVDAGYTLYK
+768 
-781 NWDELKAKGG
+781 
-791 ELLDSAVKSCEPVV
+791 
-805 NLWSSIKEKPKQ
+805 
-817 VFESWLADANAFKN
+817 
-831 LLKESLDGVF
+831 
-841 NWVTEK
+841 
-847 FKNISNIKELIGNT
+847 GNT
-861 WNAGKDFVKENI
+861 WNAGKDFIKNSI

-915 GRLIGAYDKKEQGLS
+915 GRLIGAYDKKEQ
-930 NNLSSP
+930 LSSSVNTP

-941 APVIYSNDA
+941 APIIYSNDA
-950 KNIGKEIEKQ
+950 KNVGKEIEKQ

-966 EFEKMYNR
+966 EFEKMFDK
-974 LEKEKKRRGHGR
+974 LLKEKKRRGHGR